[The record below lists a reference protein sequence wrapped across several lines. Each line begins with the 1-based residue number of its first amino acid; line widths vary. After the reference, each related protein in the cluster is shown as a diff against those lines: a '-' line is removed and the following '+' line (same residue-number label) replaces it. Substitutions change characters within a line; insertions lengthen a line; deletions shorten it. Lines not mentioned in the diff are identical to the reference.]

1 MRGSD
6 PILYEHMQRSSER
19 RQELREALDRWE
31 TEGGAGPAPAAET
44 FDSDAHLGFDTFFE
58 SRMPRVSS
66 EGDTQ
71 ETS

>member
-44 FDSDAHLGFDTFFE
+44 FFE
-58 SRMPRVSS
+58 SRDALVSS
-66 EGDTQ
+66 EGEGQ
-71 ETS
+71 KSP